1 MFIERL
7 QTKNY
12 IILKKMTKI
21 ISIINQKGGVGKTT
35 TTCSLAAALSLKG
48 KKVLLVDLD
57 PQANLSQSLG
67 ISDGENNIYQV
78 LKGESELLPIEIM
91 NNLSLVPSSMD
102 LSALENEMN
111 NEPGREFL
119 LKELLESV
127 KDQYDFILIDCSPSI
142 GLIALNALSACDTFI
157 IPVLPHHL
165 SIHGLSGLAGIAKKI
180 KSRINPKL
188 KLEGVLITQFSHRKV
203 MHRDVQKALK
213 NHFKGRLYDSTI
225 RENISLAEAPST
237 GMDIFR
243 YASNSNGAED
253 YLKLCE
259 EFLSKQS

>member
-1 MFIERL
+1 MA
-7 QTKNY
+7 KV
-12 IILKKMTKI
+12 

-57 PQANLSQSLG
+57 PQANASESLG
-67 ISDGENNIYQV
+67 VEDYDNNIYQA
-78 LKGESELLPIEIM
+78 LKGESEISPIKVM
-91 NNLSLVPSSMD
+91 NNLDIVPSSID
-102 LSALENEMN
+102 LNVLEHEMT
-111 NEPGREFL
+111 NEPGREYL
-119 LKELLESV
+119 LKELIASI
-127 KDQYDFILIDCSPSI
+127 KDNYDFIIIDCSPSI

-165 SIHGLSGLAGIAKKI
+165 SIQGLSGLAGVAKKV

-188 KLEGVLITQFSHRKV
+188 KLEGVLITQFSHRKIL
-203 MHRDVQKALK
+203 HRDVQKALK
-213 NHFKGRLYDSTI
+213 KHFKGRLYDSTI

-243 YASNSNGAED
+243 YSPNSNGAED

>member
-1 MFIERL
+1 MA
-7 QTKNY
+7 
-12 IILKKMTKI
+12 KI

-67 ISDGENNIYQV
+67 VDGSENNIYLA
-78 LKGESELLPIEIM
+78 LKGESEISPINVM

-102 LSALENEMN
+102 LNALEHEMT
-111 NEPGREFL
+111 NEPGREYL
-119 LKELLESV
+119 LKELLVAIE
-127 KDQYDFILIDCSPSI
+127 DEYDFIIIDCSPSI

-165 SIHGLSGLAGIAKKI
+165 SIQGLSGLAGVAKKI
-180 KSRINPKL
+180 KSRINSKL
-188 KLEGVLITQFSHRKV
+188 KLEGVLITQFSQRKV
-203 MHRDVQKALK
+203 LHRDVQNALK
-213 NHFKGRLYDSTI
+213 KHFNGRLYDTTI

-243 YASNSNGAED
+243 YAPNSNGAED
-253 YLKLCE
+253 YLNLCT
-259 EFLSKQS
+259 EFLSKQ

>member
-1 MFIERL
+1 MA
-7 QTKNY
+7 
-12 IILKKMTKI
+12 KI

-35 TTCSLAAALSLKG
+35 TTCSLATALSLKG
-48 KKVLLVDLD
+48 KNVLLVDLD
-57 PQANLSQSLG
+57 PQNNASQSLG
-67 ISDGENNIYQV
+67 IGDCENNIYQA

-91 NNLSLVPSSMD
+91 DNLSLIPSSMD

-111 NEPGREFL
+111 GEPGREYL
-119 LKELLESV
+119 LRELLEPV
-127 KDQYDFILIDCSPSI
+127 GGQYDFILIDCSPSI

-165 SIHGLSGLAGIAKKI
+165 SIQGLSGLAEVAKKI

-188 KLEGVLITQFSHRKV
+188 KLEGVLLTQCNQRKV
-203 MHRDVQKALK
+203 LHRDVQKVLK
-213 NHFKGRLYDSTI
+213 NHFKERLYETTI
-225 RENISLAEAPST
+225 RENIALAEAPSA

-243 YASNSNGAED
+243 YAPNSNGAED

>member
-1 MFIERL
+1 MA
-7 QTKNY
+7 
-12 IILKKMTKI
+12 KI

-48 KKVLLVDLD
+48 KNVLLVDLD
-57 PQANLSQSLG
+57 PQNNASQSLG
-67 ISDGENNIYQV
+67 VRDCENNIYQA
-78 LKGESELLPIEIM
+78 LKGESQLLPIEIM
-91 NNLSLVPSSMD
+91 DNLSLVPSSMD

-111 NEPGREFL
+111 GEPGREFL
-119 LKELLESV
+119 LKEILETV
-127 KDQYDFILIDCSPSI
+127 RFQQYDFILIDCSPSI
-142 GLIALNALSACDTFI
+142 GLISLNALSACDTFI

-165 SIHGLSGLAGIAKKI
+165 SIQGLSGLAEVAKKI

-188 KLEGVLITQFSHRKV
+188 KLEGVLLTQFSYRKV
-203 MHRDVQKALK
+203 LHRDVQNALK
-213 NHFKGRLYDSTI
+213 NHFKGRLYNTTI
-225 RENISLAEAPST
+225 RENIALAEAPSA

-243 YASNSNGAED
+243 YAPNSNGAED

>member
-1 MFIERL
+1 MA
-7 QTKNY
+7 
-12 IILKKMTKI
+12 KI

-67 ISDGENNIYQV
+67 LSDVENNIYQA
-78 LKGESELLPIEIM
+78 LKSESELLPIKVI
-91 NNLSLVPSSMD
+91 NNLNLVPSSVD
-102 LSALENEMN
+102 LNALEHELA
-111 NEPGREFL
+111 NEPGREYIL
-119 LKELLESV
+119 RELLGQV
-127 KDQYDFILIDCSPSI
+127 KSDYDFIIIDCSPSI

-165 SIHGLSGLAGIAKKI
+165 SIQGLSGLADVAKKI

-203 MHRDVQKALK
+203 LHRDVQKALK
-213 NHFKGRLYDSTI
+213 NHFKGRLYHTTI

-237 GMDIFR
+237 GLDIFR
-243 YASNSNGAED
+243 YAPNSNGAED
-253 YLKLCE
+253 YLHLCE

>member
-1 MFIERL
+1 MA
-7 QTKNY
+7 
-12 IILKKMTKI
+12 KI

-35 TTCSLAAALSLKG
+35 TTCSLATALSLKG
-48 KKVLLVDLD
+48 KNVLLVDLD
-57 PQANLSQSLG
+57 PQNNASQSLG
-67 ISDGENNIYQV
+67 IRDCENNIYQA

-91 NNLSLVPSSMD
+91 DNLSLIPSSMD

-111 NEPGREFL
+111 GEPGREYL
-119 LKELLESV
+119 LKELLEPV
-127 KDQYDFILIDCSPSI
+127 GGQYDFILIDCSPSI

-165 SIHGLSGLAGIAKKI
+165 SIQGLSGLAEVAKKI

-188 KLEGVLITQFSHRKV
+188 KLEGVLLTQCNQRKV
-203 MHRDVQKALK
+203 LHRDVQKVLK
-213 NHFKGRLYDSTI
+213 NHFKGRLYETTI
-225 RENISLAEAPST
+225 RENIALAEAPSV

-243 YASNSNGAED
+243 YAPNSNGAED

>member
-1 MFIERL
+1 MA
-7 QTKNY
+7 
-12 IILKKMTKI
+12 KI

-48 KKVLLVDLD
+48 KKVLLVDID

-67 ISDGENNIYQV
+67 ISDSENNIYQA
-78 LKGESELLPIEIM
+78 LKGEAELSPIKVM
-91 NNLSLVPSSMD
+91 NNLCLVPSSID
-102 LSALENEMN
+102 LNALEHEMT
-111 NEPGREFL
+111 NEPGREYL
-119 LKELLESV
+119 LKELLGSIKE
-127 KDQYDFILIDCSPSI
+127 DYDFIIIDCSPSI

-165 SIHGLSGLAGIAKKI
+165 SIQGLSGLAGVAKKI
-180 KSRINPKL
+180 KSRINSKL

-203 MHRDVQKALK
+203 LHRDVQKALK
-213 NHFKGRLYDSTI
+213 KHFNGRLYDTAI

-243 YASNSNGAED
+243 YAPNSNGAED

-259 EFLSKQS
+259 EFLSNQA

>member
-1 MFIERL
+1 MA
-7 QTKNY
+7 N
-12 IILKKMTKI
+12 KI
-21 ISIINQKGGVGKTT
+21 ISMINQKGGVGKTT

-48 KKVLLVDLD
+48 KKVLLIDLD

-67 ISDGENNIYQV
+67 ISDFENNIYQA
-78 LKGESELLPIEIM
+78 LKGESEISPIKVM
-91 NNLSLVPSSMD
+91 NNLYIVPSSMD
-102 LSALENEMN
+102 LNALEHEMT
-111 NEPGREFL
+111 NEPGREYL
-119 LKELLESV
+119 LKELLASI
-127 KDQYDFILIDCSPSI
+127 KDNYDFIIIDCSPSI

-165 SIHGLSGLAGIAKKI
+165 SIQGLSGLAGVAKKV

-188 KLEGVLITQFSHRKV
+188 KLEGVLITQFSYRKV
-203 MHRDVQKALK
+203 LHRDVQNALK
-213 NHFKGRLYDSTI
+213 KHFNGRLYDSTI

-243 YASNSNGAED
+243 YAPNSNGAED

-259 EFLSKQS
+259 EFLSKQ

>member
-1 MFIERL
+1 MA
-7 QTKNY
+7 
-12 IILKKMTKI
+12 KI

-35 TTCSLAAALSLKG
+35 TTCSLATALSLKG

-67 ISDGENNIYQV
+67 VSNCENNIYWV
-78 LKGESELLPIEIM
+78 LKGESKLSPVEVV

-111 NEPGREFL
+111 NEPGREYL
-119 LKELLESV
+119 LKELLEPV
-127 KDQYDFILIDCSPSI
+127 KAQYDFILIDCSPSI

-165 SIHGLSGLAGIAKKI
+165 SIQGLSGLASIAKKI

-203 MHRDVQKALK
+203 LHRDVQEVLR
-213 NHFKGRLYDSTI
+213 NHFKGRLYDTTI

-237 GMDIFR
+237 GMDVFR
-243 YASNSNGAED
+243 YAPNSNGASD

-259 EFLSKQS
+259 EFLSNQS